1 MLDSLRAAEGLRY
14 ALTGSLAAQR
24 LAPYAPPR
32 LAMLYVDDPAVVAGQ
47 LELRAVDAGAN
58 VLLAVGDYDV
68 VFDRVVEA
76 DKLIFVAPSQTVVDL
91 LTAPGRGP
99 AEAQALMEWMQT
111 HESDWRR

>member
-1 MLDSLRAAEGLRY
+1 VLDGLRGSEGLRY

-24 LAPYAPPR
+24 LAPYATPR
-32 LAMLYVDDPAVVAGQ
+32 LAMLYVDNPTA
-47 LELRAVDAGAN
+47 
-58 VLLAVGDYDV
+58 
-68 VFDRVVEA
+68 
-76 DKLIFVAPSQTVVDL
+76 VDL